1 MQINLS
7 KQAGFCFGV
16 ERALDLVEESIAKF
30 PKPLYMYGPL
40 VHNED
45 VVKKLEEK
53 KITSVESIDEVPSG
67 TIIITAH
74 GTSPDIIRKAKEKG
88 LEVFDTTCLR
98 VKEVHDLA
106 RELNNEG
113 RTIIIYGDPEHVEV
127 KGIVGEVKG
136 NAHVISDIK
145 GLRNLEIDK
154 RKPVGLLS
162 QTTQEMDRFA
172 EISKAAASLFSDI
185 KVNNTI
191 CGSTRGRQIEIKDL
205 AKDNDVMVIVGSRR
219 SANTKRLNE
228 VSGNI
233 NPKTH
238 WVINASELRPEWF
251 KGAGQVGISG
261 GASTPDWVI
270 DEVIKKIKSW
280 SNE

>member
-16 ERALDLVEESIAKF
+16 ERALSLVEESIAKL

-53 KITSVESIDEVPSG
+53 RITSVKSIDEVPSG

-74 GTSPDIIRKAKEKG
+74 GTSPDMIRKAKEKG

-106 RELNNEG
+106 RELDSEG

-127 KGIVGEVKG
+127 KGIIGEVNG
-136 NAHVISDIK
+136 DAHVISDIE
-145 GLRNLEIDK
+145 GLGNLGLDK
-154 RKPVGLLS
+154 EKPVGLLS
-162 QTTQEMDRFA
+162 QTTQELDKFA
-172 EISKAAASLFSDI
+172 KISKEAERIFSDI

-205 AKDNDVMVIVGSRR
+205 SKDNDVVVIVGSRS
-219 SANTKRLNE
+219 SANTKRLSE
-228 VSGNI
+228 VSGSI

-238 WVINASELRPEWF
+238 WVTNESELKPEWF
-251 KGAGQVGISG
+251 VGAKQIGISG

-270 DEVIKKIKSW
+270 EKVISKIKSW